1 MALFSSYT
9 FQELETAEQLA
20 AAVRAGLT
28 AQPKRLPAW
37 LFYDEAGSRLFEQIT
52 ELEEYYLTRTE
63 RGIFLDFSDEILGS
77 ASEGARVRIAEL
89 GAGSAEKTR
98 LLLAAALE
106 RQDEVV
112 YEPVDVSATALAAAR
127 KRIAQELPGVK
138 VQARVA
144 DYTRGLE
151 LGERGENER
160 RLVLYI
166 GSSIG
171 NFEPEEAAAL
181 LRGVRAGLREG
192 DGLLL
197 GVDLVKEESILLA
210 AYDDAAGVTAA
221 FNRNVLERL
230 NRELGAD
237 FEPEA
242 FAHRATWNA
251 KLRRMEMHL
260 ESGRQQ
266 TVTVEALGFEVEFG
280 AGERMH
286 TENSYKYLP
295 GEAEAM
301 LRAAGFAAAGRWTDE
316 RGWFAVNLGRVK

>member
-1 MALFSSYT
+1 MAFLLSYT
-9 FQELETAEQLA
+9 LQETEIAEQVA

-28 AQPKRLPAW
+28 ARPKRLPPW

-63 RGIFLDFSDEILGS
+63 RGIFLDFSEEILDG
-77 ASEGARVRIAEL
+77 ASEGRRLRIAEL

-106 RQDEVV
+106 RQSGVV
-112 YEPVDVSATALAAAR
+112 YEPVDVSATALEA
-127 KRIAQELPGVK
+127 AQECIERELKGVE
-138 VQARVA
+138 VRPRVA

-151 LGERGENER
+151 LDEAEKDER

-181 LRGVRAGLREG
+181 LKGVRAGLREG

-197 GVDLVKEESILLA
+197 GVDLVKEESVLLA

-221 FNRNVLERL
+221 FNRNVLEHV
-230 NRELGAD
+230 NRELGAE

-242 FAHRATWNA
+242 FAHRAVWNA
-251 KLRRMEMHL
+251 ERRRMEMYL
-260 ESGRQQ
+260 ESERRQ
-266 TVTVEALGFEVEFG
+266 TVRVEALGLHVEFG

-286 TENSYKYLP
+286 TENSYKFLP

-301 LRAAGFAAAGRWTDE
+301 LEAAGFASTTTWTDA
-316 RGWFAVNLGRVK
+316 RGWFAVCLAKA